1 MRKLI
6 LIVSLIPSFII
17 AQQKNNPEDE
27 KKFTITGNIS
37 GLPDG
42 EVKILNT
49 NDNSLLTSTKTTGGK
64 FTVTGA
70 VTEPGLY
77 WLVLGAEQ
85 PQHIYIENSKISI
98 SGSKAAIKNIK
109 VTGSS
114 SHNDF
119 LEFQKIF
126 NPLVGDLNGTAAKLN
141 MGVTTRQYDS
151 LTKKYELIQS
161 TIQKQIDRFVSSK
174 PKSFVSPFLLFVT
187 AQLYDD
193 VLLMEKRYALLDAS
207 IKNSQIGRSLAEYI
221 TYNKVGS
228 IGTDAI
234 DFTQPDTIGNPVS
247 LSSFRGKYVLVD
259 FWASWCGPC
268 RYENPNVVANYNK
281 FKNKNFTVLGVS
293 LDKPGQKDKWME
305 AIKKDNL
312 TWTHVS
318 DLKFWENSAAQ
329 LYRIQSIPFNLL
341 IDPNGKIIAKNLR
354 GPQLQSRL
362 CDLLGCN

>member
-1 MRKLI
+1 M
-6 LIVSLIPSFII
+6 
-17 AQQKNNPEDE
+17 
-27 KKFTITGNIS
+27 
-37 GLPDG
+37 
-42 EVKILNT
+42 
-49 NDNSLLTSTKTTGGK
+49 
-64 FTVTGA
+64 
-70 VTEPGLY
+70 
-77 WLVLGAEQ
+77 
-85 PQHIYIENSKISI
+85 
-98 SGSKAAIKNIK
+98 
-109 VTGSS
+109 
-114 SHNDF
+114 
-119 LEFQKIF
+119 
-126 NPLVGDLNGTAAKLN
+126 
-141 MGVTTRQYDS
+141 
-151 LTKKYELIQS
+151 
-161 TIQKQIDRFVSSK
+161 
-174 PKSFVSPFLLFVT
+174 SPFLLFVT

-193 VLLMEKRYALLDAS
+193 IILMEKRYNLLDAS
-207 IKNSQIGRSLAEYI
+207 IKNSQIGKSLAEYI
-221 TYNKVGS
+221 DYNKVGS

-234 DFTQPDTIGNPVS
+234 DFTQPDTMGNPVS

-293 LDKPGQKDKWME
+293 LDKPGQKDKWIE